1 MRNMHLTE
9 GLFKRLVV
17 RILGP
22 LRELGE
28 TETLEVD
35 VEPEMNLI
43 EALGRLPERLR
54 ERVLVHGGIAADL
67 LVLVDGVELSCL
79 ESAEDIRVED
89 IGEIVL
95 IPIIHGG

>member
-28 TETLEVD
+28 TEILEVD

-43 EALGRLPERLR
+43 EALRRLPERLR
-54 ERVLVHGGIAADL
+54 ERVLIHGGIAADL